1 MKKYLLPAV
10 LLLAGILFIVFP
22 YLFLSGSIE
31 LKIQPA
37 SVIMP
42 AAYKVYANPGVAGGR
57 YNLFRAVIKNTGSSE
72 IHNLK
77 VQYRVPKYID
87 EWTDVASPA
96 DLLPGQVAVVT
107 CFPVFNQTIT
117 EKNTSSKEKT
127 EIRFFYGGKSN
138 PTEKDESFV
147 FDMTS
152 VNDIVFSDMS
162 DKDKAYG
169 SDYSTNY
176 DLYACMV
183 ASEDPIIKYYAQ
195 QVQQKVLQGE
205 EAAGVG
211 TAGNVGEKEVIPK

>member
-1 MKKYLLPAV
+1 
-10 LLLAGILFIVFP
+10 
-22 YLFLSGSIE
+22 
-31 LKIQPA
+31 
-37 SVIMP
+37 MP
-42 AAYKVYANPGVAGGR
+42 AAYKVYANPDVAGGR
-57 YNLFRAVIKNTGSSE
+57 YNLFKAIIKNTGSSE

-87 EWTDVASPA
+87 EWTDVPA
-96 DLLPGQVAVVT
+96 QSDLLPGQEAVVT
-107 CFPVFNQTIT
+107 CFPVFNQSIT

-162 DKDKAYG
+162 DKDKVYMP
-169 SDYSTNY
+169 DYAVNIVP
-176 DLYACMV
+176 LYACMV
-183 ASEDPIIKYYAQ
+183 ASQDPIIKYYAQ

-205 EAAGVG
+205 HAAGVG
-211 TAGNVGEKEVIPK
+211 TAGTVDDKKVRKQCVLWKEFMKQHAAQKWCIVKHLRE